1 MCKEKHLSIQRC
13 SGDHVPF
20 GVGVNTHTSTK
31 IKERSPQ
38 IANQQRKSV
47 SLTCCSVVMLQRGRV
62 ITEGEIGSPC
72 LFFNCLAAFNRTHL
86 SLQHV
91 EIPNPLNVLNT
102 SHGPASINC
111 SNLPVLQPHTCP
123 ARLLWHTPR
132 IIFFHA
138 LPCISTAS
146 LQEKRGQLWTV
157 STYRQRVKL
166 MRFSVTPATTL
177 LPIYHTRQPISL
189 AFYSV

>member
-1 MCKEKHLSIQRC
+1 MKCAKRNTCLSRDVQVTTC
-13 SGDHVPF
+13 PSVLEW
-20 GVGVNTHTSTK
+20 THTSTK

-111 SNLPVLQPHTCP
+111 SNLPVLQPHMSCATAVTHSADHFFPRPPLHFDCVPSGEKGPTLNSQHLP
-123 ARLLWHTPR
+123 AKSQAHEILCYACHHTATNLSHAAAN
-132 IIFFHA
+132 FFGF
-138 LPCISTAS
+138 L
-146 LQEKRGQLWTV
+146 
-157 STYRQRVKL
+157 
-166 MRFSVTPATTL
+166 
-177 LPIYHTRQPISL
+177 
-189 AFYSV
+189 